1 MKSVVNYFNLV
12 GEFTNPAKFMW
23 GAFLSGL
30 IAFIVAVI
38 LVIVLRK
45 FILVPRSSK
54 ILRFVAYT
62 YFVLLPLLAGFFAFK
77 WGFFNSLR
85 KDIKAHQEVY
95 AKHIPSVFDQQA
107 SAAVQSLFRDPDG
120 RPSALT
126 KMTTNQVVDTVGAL
140 VYNVYGSTLEQHA
153 SQSGARGQLAAFMLR
168 TTKGAGIAALMKKYI
183 AAFLSDKLKLGE
195 GTSEALMETKLISI
209 IQGGLFLNIAVI
221 QVDLFLKGLQK
232 GVLITFLLILA
243 IPLAE
248 IAIAHYLHR
257 KKLKAVPIPVKI

>member
-1 MKSVVNYFNLV
+1 MKSVVSYFNLV

-30 IAFIVAVI
+30 VAFIIAVI

-45 FILVPRSSK
+45 FILIPRSNK
-54 ILRFVAYT
+54 LLRFVAYT
-62 YFVLLPLLAGFFAFK
+62 YFVLLPILAAFFAFK

-95 AKHIPSVFDQQA
+95 AKHIPPVFDQQA
-107 SAAVQSLFRDPDG
+107 SSAVQSLFRQPDG
-120 RPSALT
+120 SPSDLT
-126 KMTTNQVVDTVGAL
+126 KLSTNQVIDTVGAL
-140 VYNVYGSTLEQHA
+140 VYNVYGSTLEQQA
-153 SQSGARGQLAAFMLR
+153 SQSGVKGKLAAFMLH
-168 TTKGAGIAALMKKYI
+168 TTKGAGVAALMKKYI
-183 AAFLSDKLKLGE
+183 IKFLAEKLKLGE
-195 GTSEALMETKLISI
+195 DTGEALMETKLMTI

-232 GVLITFLLILA
+232 GVLITFLIILA

-248 IAIAHYLHR
+248 VVLAHYLHR
-257 KKLKAVPIPVKI
+257 RKLKAIPSPVAI

>member
-1 MKSVVNYFNLV
+1 MKSVVSYFNLA

-30 IAFIVAVI
+30 IAFIIAVI

-45 FILVPRSSK
+45 FILVPRSGK

-62 YFVLLPLLAGFFAFK
+62 YFVLLPLLAAFFAFK

-95 AKHIPSVFDQQA
+95 AKHIPPVFDQQA
-107 SAAVQSLFRDPDG
+107 SGAVQSLFRGPDG
-120 RPSALT
+120 SPSDIT
-126 KMTTNQVVDTVGAL
+126 KLSTNQVIDTVGVL
-140 VYNVYGSTLEQHA
+140 VYNVYGSTLEQQA
-153 SQSGARGQLAAFMLR
+153 AQSGVKGKLAAFMLH
-168 TTKGAGIAALMKKYI
+168 TTKGAGVAALMKKYI
-183 AAFLSDKLKLGE
+183 ASFLAEKLKLGE
-195 GTSEALMETKLISI
+195 GTSDALMETKLVSI

-221 QVDLFLKGLQK
+221 QVDLFLKGMQK

-257 KKLKAVPIPVKI
+257 RKAPVTPAIAKV